1 MVGIEPDVYS
11 RFKDDINIVTE
22 ALEKGSKLVGGKI
35 VIDEEKKFIDAE
47 KSDSKIKYLKKQIQ
61 WSSLLQT
68 PPATIKMKQSPFWI

>member
-47 KSDSKIKYLKKQIQ
+47 KSDSKIKYLKK
-61 WSSLLQT
+61 
-68 PPATIKMKQSPFWI
+68 